1 MLLLWV
7 LSDGLNLT
15 GSRHP
20 RTSRSW
26 SDRDGVRG
34 TPKSRLRPSN
44 FSLPEL
50 DVDHMGISVSLLLR
64 LSTNDVLIVLLV
76 EEFWVVCAISS
87 LFSEG
92 SFGKGRFKSEEA
104 LRLELF
110 IRSIVTTEEQ

>member
-20 RTSRSW
+20 NASRSW
-26 SDRDGVRG
+26 IDKDGVGG

-44 FSLPEL
+44 CCLPKL
-50 DVDHMGISVSLLLR
+50 DVDHMGISVILLFR

-76 EEFWVVCAISS
+76 EEFWVDCASSSISS
-87 LFSEG
+87 GG
-92 SFGKGRFKSEEA
+92 SFGKGRFISEKV
-104 LRLELF
+104 LRLGLF
-110 IRSIVTTEEQ
+110 I